1 MRLSQKRLPTYTV
14 FAKPQM
20 LPALSQEKLNRAE
33 LRGCGR
39 RSPAIYF
46 SPERVHAGKTR
57 RLAS

>member
-33 LRGCGR
+33 LRGC
-39 RSPAIYF
+39 
-46 SPERVHAGKTR
+46 
-57 RLAS
+57 